1 MNEQEEVKIDISGD
15 RQRIFLASPYTHN
28 DKAVMTFR
36 YEAALAAVS
45 ELINEGNIIFSPIV
59 HSHPIAVTYNLQR
72 DYSFWQAYTNSF
84 ILHWAEAFAI
94 LCLPGWE
101 YSVGIIDES
110 ILARKIKLP
119 ISYIHLGQY

>member
-28 DKAVMTFR
+28 DEAVMIFR
-36 YEAALAAVS
+36 YEAALAAAS

-59 HSHPIAVTYNLQR
+59 HSHPIAVTYNLPR

-84 ILHWAEAFAI
+84 ILHWAEVFSI
-94 LCLPGWE
+94 LRLQDWE
-101 YSVGIIDES
+101 HSVGIKDES
-110 ILARKIKLP
+110 VLARKVNLP
-119 ISYIHLGQY
+119 IYYI